1 MSELRIGD
9 RVEVT
14 EKNSGLKYRGVLVRN
29 DLELENRAKKTGP
42 WIDQTFVRFDNEDK
56 GEVYRYWLK
65 RGSFLYVRDHGKC
78 FIRTIEYDRPRRKV
92 MSLRVCEDSGGYNIH
107 TSEFNITTEDI
118 TSILVY
124 NLAYNTVAL

>member
-29 DLELENRAKKTGP
+29 DLELANRAQKTGP
-42 WIDQTFVRFDNEDK
+42 WRDQTFVRFDNDIKED
-56 GEVYRYWLK
+56 VYRYWLK
-65 RGSFLYVRDHGKC
+65 QGSFLYVRDHGKC
-78 FIRTIEYDRPRRKV
+78 FIQTIEYDRHMRI
-92 MSLRVCEDSGGYNIH
+92 MSLRVSEDSGGYNIY
-107 TSEFNITTEDI
+107 TSKFNITTADI

-124 NLAYNTVAL
+124 NLAYHTVAL